1 MFSFVDDA
9 ARRAAVARREGSR
22 NFSSVRRHS
31 AVLGHLDSLFKG
43 SNESFWGRRFVGRE
57 LFLDRRKGDFGVFEP
72 LCLSWSSGRDAALRR
87 PPVKMQLL
95 LTDRRGRGGKFAE
108 DGRAPTVSGPQRPK
122 ASEIRAR
129 EKRRWRGAEFSRD
142 INFNDVWASR
152 IVDVTG
158 LTSCFRGAMESR
170 SLRLTSQSMRPAGI
184 SNFDSR
190 QNHSQ
195 LHCIAINLKN

>member
-1 MFSFVDDA
+1 MP
-9 ARRAAVARREGSR
+9 
-22 NFSSVRRHS
+22 SVCRHS

-95 LTDRRGRGGKFAE
+95 LTDRRERGGKFAE

-152 IVDVTG
+152 LVDVDG
-158 LTSCFRGAMESR
+158 
-170 SLRLTSQSMRPAGI
+170 
-184 SNFDSR
+184 FDKLFPGRNGVQILVVNLAVREASG
-190 QNHSQ
+190 HSEF
-195 LHCIAINLKN
+195 